1 MGEKMEC
8 EAAQS
13 HCTQPAGAV
22 CRVRS
27 AGGEIQT
34 VGCAA
39 RYARE
44 RPERA
49 HQSSVR
55 VRNDR
60 EDEDGSEVVFG
71 PYTHTNGI
79 YEIAEVG
86 SERACGAWAIT
97 SRDAN
102 P

>member
-1 MGEKMEC
+1 VRGKTEF
-8 EAAQS
+8 EADQS
-13 HCTQPAGAV
+13 HYTQPAGAV

-55 VRNDR
+55 V
-60 EDEDGSEVVFG
+60 
-71 PYTHTNGI
+71 
-79 YEIAEVG
+79 
-86 SERACGAWAIT
+86 
-97 SRDAN
+97 
-102 P
+102 

>member
-1 MGEKMEC
+1 MEC
-8 EAAQS
+8 ESAQS
-13 HCTQPAGAV
+13 RCTQSAGTV
-22 CRVRS
+22 SRVRS

-34 VGCAA
+34 VVCAA

-60 EDEDGSEVVFG
+60 EHDGGSEVGF
-71 PYTHTNGI
+71 
-79 YEIAEVG
+79 
-86 SERACGAWAIT
+86 
-97 SRDAN
+97 
-102 P
+102 

>member
-1 MGEKMEC
+1 MEC

-27 AGGEIQT
+27 ARGEIQT
-34 VGCAA
+34 VGCSA
-39 RYARE
+39 RYAHE

-49 HQSSVR
+49 HQRSVR

-60 EDEDGSEVVFG
+60 DHDGGSEVGF
-71 PYTHTNGI
+71 
-79 YEIAEVG
+79 
-86 SERACGAWAIT
+86 
-97 SRDAN
+97 
-102 P
+102 